1 MTKLGR
7 TVGADR
13 TVLRPYLG
21 TRPAVI
27 DHVFCLTFV
36 NIVRGQE
43 KAVLSLAPLRF
54 LTISAPQCGTPH
66 HWGAQPTRLIAG
78 SDRPR

>member
-21 TRPAVI
+21 ARPAVI

-43 KAVLSLAPLRF
+43 KAVLSPGPFKVSNYFSSSVRHSPPLGRP
-54 LTISAPQCGTPH
+54 TNTPYC
-66 HWGAQPTRLIAG
+66 RI
-78 SDRPR
+78 